1 MKIRSLRLEHFRKFT
16 DPIVL
21 SGFSDGLNVLAE
33 SNEFGKSTL
42 LSAIRGVLFERYASR
57 ASTVT
62 QMQHWSNKTSPTISL
77 EFELPSGLY
86 KVEKRFL
93 HKEPYARLTMPGG
106 VLHHDEAAEEHLQGV
121 LNFTQAGKTGSKP
134 DNVGMWAA
142 LWVTQRES
150 VDQPDF
156 TDSARQ
162 TIHGCLDLEVG
173 ALTGGTRGKKLLA
186 SVRAELA
193 KIRDGN
199 KKPAG
204 KYKQAVAEQLV
215 AEQALVVLETRK
227 QRLEQDIA
235 ELQTVKRK
243 LAEALTG
250 GEEAR
255 TGQLLDEA
263 HHKRDSAQRFEDQ
276 ERAALATRRLWA
288 DRLTSAEKEVELRGE
303 HSKTLEAVAQ
313 RLEALATAEAAR
325 KLALDRAEEALNR
338 QREQLQQA
346 TARYDSAGK
355 QSREARTVLDLA
367 AMAATLQAFRD
378 RLILAD
384 RAQAR
389 VNALVARLASLAITE
404 PELTR
409 LRELDK
415 QLRKTEAVL
424 AAQATHLTMTLF
436 PSALDLVRLDG
447 GPAPTGPIPL
457 IHDAVIS
464 VEGVGEI
471 LVQPGIQNREKLL
484 GRQRE
489 EARQL
494 SDALQALACADVE
507 QAEELYAARVRCENE
522 LAQARQELSG
532 HTPADPASRMK
543 SGLEALRNQV
553 SILENRQSAEMST
566 AGLELLPDIST
577 AREMARE
584 TERNERTSAEEVA
597 LARAPLENLEADH
610 TAAVRLHTQ
619 ADSQK
624 AAAIEEQ
631 RRLIGEGDQ
640 RLQQESAEALAER
653 LRVAQETLLDQQ
665 ALIKAMELSRPAES
679 VATLDARIVRLNTA
693 MTDYASERQSMQ
705 QRLEVLKH
713 QIARDEG
720 EGIEEQVLVAQH
732 AVDRLN
738 QEIARYQHE
747 SEVLEFLLTTLE
759 GAEQAAKE
767 RYMAPVVKRVTPYL
781 QMLFPGAAI
790 DCDEQFQITGIIR
803 ERQQTESFSGLS
815 IGTQEQIA
823 VLTRLAFADMLLE
836 RGQPATVILDDA
848 LAYSDPDRMERMFDL
863 LTEAAKR
870 TQILI
875 LTCRGELFTRL
886 GGNRLRIR
894 AS

>member
-1 MKIRSLRLEHFRKFT
+1 VKIRSLRLEHFRKFT

-21 SGFSDGLNVLAE
+21 SGFSDGVNVLAE
-33 SNEFGKSTL
+33 SNEFGKSTI

-57 ASTVT
+57 ASTVI
-62 QMQHWSNKTSPTISL
+62 QMQHWSNKTSPIVSL
-77 EFELPSGLY
+77 EFELSSGMY

-106 VLHHDEAAEEHLQGV
+106 VIHHDEAAEEHLQRV

-134 DNVGMWAA
+134 DNIGMWAA

-162 TIHGCLDLEVG
+162 TIHGCLDQEVG

-204 KYKQAVAEQLV
+204 RYKEAVADQAA
-215 AEQALVVLETRK
+215 AEQVLVVLQTRQ

-243 LAEALTG
+243 LAEAFTG

-255 TGQLLDEA
+255 TSQLLDEA
-263 HHKRDSAQRFEDQ
+263 HKKRDSAQRFEDQ

-288 DRLTSAEKEVELRGE
+288 DRLSSAEKEGEARGE
-303 HSKTLEAVAQ
+303 HNKTLQGVAQ
-313 RLEALATAEAAR
+313 RIEARAETEVAA
-325 KLALDRAEEALNR
+325 KLSFERAEEALSR
-338 QREQLQQA
+338 QRERLRQA
-346 TARYDSAGK
+346 TAWYDSAGK
-355 QSREARTVLDLA
+355 KLREARTVMDLA

-384 RAQAR
+384 TSQAR
-389 VNALVARLASLAITE
+389 INALVARLASLSITE
-404 PELTR
+404 PELAR
-409 LRELDK
+409 LHDLDK

-424 AAQATHLTMTLF
+424 AAQATQLTMTLL
-436 PSALDLVRLDG
+436 PSALDLVLLDG
-447 GPAPTGPIPL
+447 GPAPTGPISL
-457 IHDAVIS
+457 IQDAVVS

-471 LVQPGIQNREKLL
+471 LIRPGIQNREKLL
-484 GRQRE
+484 GRQIE

-494 SDALQALACADVE
+494 SDALQALACANVE
-507 QAEELYAARVRCENE
+507 QAEDLYAARARCENE
-522 LAQARQELSG
+522 LTQTRQELLG
-532 HTPADPASRMK
+532 HTPADPAYMME

-553 SILENRQSAEMST
+553 SILENRLTVEMST
-566 AGLELLPDIST
+566 AGLEVLPNIT
-577 AREMARE
+577 AAQQMARDA
-584 TERNERTSAEEVA
+584 ERNERASAEEVA
-597 LARAPLENLEADH
+597 LARAPLLTLEADY

-624 AAAIEEQ
+624 VAAIEEQ
-631 RRLIGEGDQ
+631 RRLIEERDL

-653 LRVAQETLLDQQ
+653 LRVSQESLLDQQ
-665 ALIKAMELSRPAES
+665 ALMKAMELSRPAES
-679 VATLDARIVRLNTA
+679 VATLDARIARLNTA
-693 MTDYASERQSMQ
+693 ITDYAAERQSMQ

-732 AVDRLN
+732 AIDRLN
-738 QEIARYQHE
+738 QELARYQHD
-747 SEVLEFLLTTLE
+747 SEVFELLLATLQ
-759 GAEQAAKE
+759 GAEHAAKE

-781 QMLFPGAAI
+781 HMLFPGAAI
-790 DCDEQFQITGIIR
+790 DCDEQFQITGIVR

-815 IGTQEQIA
+815 VGTQEQIA

-836 RGQPATVILDDA
+836 RGQPATIILDDA
-848 LAYSDPDRMERMFDL
+848 LVYSDPDRMERMFDL

-894 AS
+894 AG

>member
-21 SGFSDGLNVLAE
+21 SGFSDGVNVLAE
-33 SNEFGKSTL
+33 SNEFGKSTI

-57 ASTVT
+57 ASTVI
-62 QMQHWSNKTSPTISL
+62 QMQHWSNKTSPIVSL
-77 EFELPSGLY
+77 EFELSSGMY

-106 VLHHDEAAEEHLQGV
+106 VIHHDEAAEEHLQRV

-134 DNVGMWAA
+134 DNIGMWAA

-162 TIHGCLDLEVG
+162 TIHGCLDQEVG

-204 KYKQAVAEQLV
+204 RYKEAVADQAA
-215 AEQALVVLETRK
+215 AEQVLVVLQTRQ

-243 LAEALTG
+243 LAEAFTG

-255 TGQLLDEA
+255 TSQLLDEA
-263 HHKRDSAQRFEDQ
+263 HKKRDSAQRFEDQ

-288 DRLTSAEKEVELRGE
+288 DRLSSAEKEGEARGE
-303 HSKTLEAVAQ
+303 HNKTLQGVAQ
-313 RLEALATAEAAR
+313 RIEARAETEVAA
-325 KLALDRAEEALNR
+325 KLSFERAEEALSR
-338 QREQLQQA
+338 QRERLRQA
-346 TARYDSAGK
+346 TAWYDSAGK
-355 QSREARTVLDLA
+355 KLREARTVMDLA

-384 RAQAR
+384 TSQAR
-389 VNALVARLASLAITE
+389 INALVARLASLSITE
-404 PELTR
+404 PELAR
-409 LRELDK
+409 LHDLDK

-424 AAQATHLTMTLF
+424 AAQATQLTMTLL
-436 PSALDLVRLDG
+436 PSALDLVLLDG
-447 GPAPTGPIPL
+447 GPAPTGPISL
-457 IHDAVIS
+457 IQDAVVS

-471 LVQPGIQNREKLL
+471 LIRPGIQNREKLL
-484 GRQRE
+484 GRQIE

-494 SDALQALACADVE
+494 SDALQALACANVE
-507 QAEELYAARVRCENE
+507 QAEDLYAARARCENE
-522 LAQARQELSG
+522 LTQTRQELLG
-532 HTPADPASRMK
+532 HTPADPAYMME

-553 SILENRQSAEMST
+553 SILENRLTVEMST
-566 AGLELLPDIST
+566 AGLEVLPNIT
-577 AREMARE
+577 AAQQMARDA
-584 TERNERTSAEEVA
+584 ERNERASAEEVA
-597 LARAPLENLEADH
+597 LARAPLLTLEADY

-624 AAAIEEQ
+624 VAAIEEQ
-631 RRLIGEGDQ
+631 RRLIEERDL

-653 LRVAQETLLDQQ
+653 LRVSQESLLDQQ
-665 ALIKAMELSRPAES
+665 ALMKAMELSRPAES
-679 VATLDARIVRLNTA
+679 VATLDARIARLNTA
-693 MTDYASERQSMQ
+693 ITDYAAERQSMQ

-732 AVDRLN
+732 AIDRLN
-738 QEIARYQHE
+738 QELARYQHD
-747 SEVLEFLLTTLE
+747 SEVFELLLATLQ

-781 QMLFPGAAI
+781 HMLFPGAAI
-790 DCDEQFQITGIIR
+790 DCDEQFQITGIVR

-815 IGTQEQIA
+815 VGTQEQIA

-836 RGQPATVILDDA
+836 RGQPATIILDDA
-848 LAYSDPDRMERMFDL
+848 LVYSDPDRMERMFDL

-894 AS
+894 AG

>member
-21 SGFSDGLNVLAE
+21 SGFSDGVNVLAE
-33 SNEFGKSTL
+33 SNEFGKSTI

-57 ASTVT
+57 ASTVI
-62 QMQHWSNKTSPTISL
+62 QMQHWSNKTSPIVSL
-77 EFELPSGLY
+77 EFELSSGMY

-106 VLHHDEAAEEHLQGV
+106 VIHHDEAAEEHLQRV

-134 DNVGMWAA
+134 DNIGMWAA

-162 TIHGCLDLEVG
+162 TIHGCLDQEVG

-204 KYKQAVAEQLV
+204 RYKEAVADQAA
-215 AEQALVVLETRK
+215 AEQVLVVLQTRQ

-243 LAEALTG
+243 LAEAFTG

-255 TGQLLDEA
+255 TSQLLDEA
-263 HHKRDSAQRFEDQ
+263 HKKRDSAQRFEDQ

-288 DRLTSAEKEVELRGE
+288 DRLSSAEKEGEARGE
-303 HSKTLEAVAQ
+303 HNKTLQGVAQ
-313 RLEALATAEAAR
+313 RIEARAETEVAA
-325 KLALDRAEEALNR
+325 KLSFERAEEALSR
-338 QREQLQQA
+338 QRERLRQA
-346 TARYDSAGK
+346 TAWYDSAGK
-355 QSREARTVLDLA
+355 KLREARTVMDLA

-384 RAQAR
+384 TSQAR
-389 VNALVARLASLAITE
+389 INALVARLASLSITE
-404 PELTR
+404 PELAR
-409 LRELDK
+409 LHDLDK

-424 AAQATHLTMTLF
+424 AAQATQLTMTLL
-436 PSALDLVRLDG
+436 PSALDLVLLDG
-447 GPAPTGPIPL
+447 GPAPNGPISL
-457 IHDAVIS
+457 IQDAVVS

-471 LVQPGIQNREKLL
+471 LIRPGIQNREKLL
-484 GRQRE
+484 GRQIE

-494 SDALQALACADVE
+494 SDALQALACANVE
-507 QAEELYAARVRCENE
+507 QAEDLYAARARCENE
-522 LAQARQELSG
+522 LTQTRQELLG
-532 HTPADPASRMK
+532 HTPADPAYMME

-553 SILENRQSAEMST
+553 SILENRLTVEMST
-566 AGLELLPDIST
+566 AGLEVLPNIT
-577 AREMARE
+577 AAQQMARDA
-584 TERNERTSAEEVA
+584 ERNERASAEEVA
-597 LARAPLENLEADH
+597 LARAPLLTLEADY

-624 AAAIEEQ
+624 VAAIEEQ
-631 RRLIGEGDQ
+631 RRLIEERDL

-653 LRVAQETLLDQQ
+653 LRVSQESLLDQQ
-665 ALIKAMELSRPAES
+665 ALMKAMELSRPAES
-679 VATLDARIVRLNTA
+679 VATLDARIARLNTA
-693 MTDYASERQSMQ
+693 ITDYAAERQSMQ

-732 AVDRLN
+732 AIDRLN
-738 QEIARYQHE
+738 QELARYQHD
-747 SEVLEFLLTTLE
+747 SEVFELLLATLQ

-781 QMLFPGAAI
+781 HMLFPGAAI
-790 DCDEQFQITGIIR
+790 DCDEQFQITGIVR

-815 IGTQEQIA
+815 VGTQEQIA

-836 RGQPATVILDDA
+836 RGQPATIILDDA
-848 LAYSDPDRMERMFDL
+848 LVYSDPDRMERMFDL

-894 AS
+894 AG

>member
-1 MKIRSLRLEHFRKFT
+1 VKIRSLRLEHFRKFT

-21 SGFSDGLNVLAE
+21 SGFSDGVNVLAE
-33 SNEFGKSTL
+33 SNEFGKSTI

-57 ASTVT
+57 ASTVM
-62 QMQHWSNKTSPTISL
+62 QMQHWSNKTSPIVSL
-77 EFELPSGLY
+77 EFELSSGLY

-106 VLHHDEAAEEHLQGV
+106 VLHHDEAAEEHLQRV

-134 DNVGMWAA
+134 DNIGMWAA
-142 LWVTQRES
+142 LWVTQTES

-162 TIHGCLDLEVG
+162 TIHGCLDQEVG

-204 KYKQAVAEQLV
+204 RYKEAVADQV
-215 AEQALVVLETRK
+215 AAQQVLGVLQTRQ

-243 LAEALTG
+243 LAEAFTG

-255 TGQLLDEA
+255 TSQLLDEA
-263 HHKRDSAQRFEDQ
+263 HKKRDSAQRFEDQ

-288 DRLTSAEKEVELRGE
+288 DRVSSAEKESEFRAEHNKALQGVALRI
-303 HSKTLEAVAQ
+303 EARAETEVA
-313 RLEALATAEAAR
+313 A
-325 KLALDRAEEALNR
+325 KLSFERAEEALTR
-338 QREQLQQA
+338 QRERLQQA
-346 TARYDSAGK
+346 TAFYDSAGK
-355 QSREARTVLDLA
+355 KLREARTMVDLA
-367 AMAATLQAFRD
+367 AMAATLQALRD

-384 RAQAR
+384 TSQAHI
-389 VNALVARLASLAITE
+389 NALLARLASLSITE
-404 PELTR
+404 PELAR
-409 LRELDK
+409 LHDLDK

-424 AAQATHLTMTLF
+424 AAQATQLTMTLL
-436 PSALDLVRLDG
+436 PSALDLVLLDG
-447 GPAPTGPIPL
+447 GPAPSGPISL
-457 IHDAVIS
+457 IQDAVVS

-471 LVQPGIQNREKLL
+471 LIRPGIQNREKLL
-484 GRQRE
+484 GRQIE

-494 SDALQALACADVE
+494 SDALQALTCSNVE
-507 QAEELYAARVRCENE
+507 QAEDLYAARARCENE
-522 LAQARQELSG
+522 LARTRQELLG
-532 HTPADPASRMK
+532 HTPADPAYKME

-553 SILENRQSAEMST
+553 SILENRLTVEMSA
-566 AGLELLPDIST
+566 AGLEDLPKIT
-577 AREMARE
+577 AAQQIARDG
-584 TERNERTSAEEVA
+584 ERNERASAEEVA
-597 LARAPLENLEADH
+597 LARAPLLTLEADY
-610 TAAVRLHTQ
+610 TAAVRLHTH

-624 AAAIEEQ
+624 MAAIEEQ
-631 RRLIGEGDQ
+631 RRLIEERDL

-653 LRVAQETLLDQQ
+653 LRVSQESLLDQQ

-679 VATLDARIVRLNTA
+679 VATLDARIARLNTA
-693 MTDYASERQSMQ
+693 ITDYAAERQSMQ

-738 QEIARYQHE
+738 QEVARYQHD
-747 SEVLEFLLTTLE
+747 SEVLELLLATLQ

-781 QMLFPGAAI
+781 HMLFPGAAI
-790 DCDEQFQITGIIR
+790 DCDEQFQITGIVR
-803 ERQQTESFSGLS
+803 ERQQAESFSGLS
-815 IGTQEQIA
+815 VGTQEQIA

-836 RGQPATVILDDA
+836 RGQPATIILDDA
-848 LAYSDPDRMERMFDL
+848 LVYSDPDRMERMFDL

-886 GGNRLRIR
+886 GGNRLRICTG
-894 AS
+894 